1 MPSATTEHHPE
12 GSHQPDAPATRQ
24 VAVMPPR
31 RALRI
36 GAVAA
41 VGGGTLALAGN
52 ILHPRE
58 PGQLDDAESLLAVAA
73 RSDIWVIDHL
83 VILIAVTL
91 LLLALYA
98 LSRSFTGEPARS
110 WARFAWA
117 MAAVGGVFALALMLA
132 EATAMAAL
140 ADTWA
145 NGSGTERDVALAAGS
160 AIVELSLTL
169 SVGGMLFLF
178 GAAPLLFGL
187 AMLNS
192 DDYGPWLGWVG
203 VLFGSL
209 GVVTGV
215 MQVLTRLATLT
226 QFVLFPIAAVAI
238 TLWIVYLGVLMWRK
252 SRHAGAETAGS
263 GWGGV

>member
-1 MPSATTEHHPE
+1 
-12 GSHQPDAPATRQ
+12 
-24 VAVMPPR
+24 MPPR